1 LHSVASNCNINNAY
15 SVMKEPKIV
24 KYRVY
29 NKKKLLWRVSKDKKL
44 IDTINYL
51 NLSICS
57 ATIQP
62 ISLLSD

>member
-1 LHSVASNCNINNAY
+1 
-15 SVMKEPKIV
+15 MKEPKIV